1 MVLTAGDLINELRP
15 PIEGEKSLLL
25 TISPGK
31 RPEVVFTGMW
41 TGKYIKAAMDSIA
54 KCYRVSG
61 RLIRRIGETPTSKAE
76 ITQTQAMPEGG
87 K

>member
-15 PIEGEKSLLL
+15 PVDGEKSLTL

-31 RPEVVFTGMW
+31 RPVVIFTGMW

-61 RLIRRIGETPTSKAE
+61 RTTRRMGETPTPKVE
-76 ITQTQAMPEGG
+76 ITQTQVIPEGG

>member
-1 MVLTAGDLINELRP
+1 MGLRAEELRDELRP
-15 PIEGEKSLLL
+15 KVEGEKSLLL

-31 RPEVVFTGMW
+31 RPEVVFTGFW

-54 KCYRVSG
+54 KCYRVA
-61 RLIRRIGETPTSKAE
+61 RRTAILPASKLVE
-76 ITQTQAMPEGG
+76 PQIQAMPEGR